1 MKIECDVNVWVFLRG
16 SCLVPS
22 LLQLFKIN
30 IKTASCEFMDYV
42 VFFMTAD
49 KV

>member
-1 MKIECDVNVWVFLRG
+1 MKIECDVNVWGFLRV

-30 IKTASCEFMDYV
+30 IKRALCDFMDYV
-42 VFFMTAD
+42 VFL
-49 KV
+49 